1 METQTVTSSA
11 PPAPSR
17 HTPGGSSEPK
27 IQHSFDGDVKIFNST
42 FECRTEIRKTL
53 GNLQQLLQRLE
64 GQNVQVIAD
73 IKLRIA
79 GPDAREHTY
88 AVTIHDSRL
97 DVAAFAKQFLFPKK
111 DPASSSDHP
120 NGTNTSLGRRTS
132 RDNGDDDLIEIRP
145 AKKARTEA
153 DDGPGSISRDRD
165 TDGMLK
171 EILFSQRQ
179 SGPPVPLDFMQQ
191 WHAEWVK
198 QGGWLFDSL
207 NKAERL
213 ANDHQTVLQSRM
225 ASVQDVL
232 GQSMNA
238 ASASTMAELA
248 SIAKLVHW
256 VEACRKSAA
265 DKAQARE
272 EKWRTSSATFHDQSR
287 RDRETA
293 EERLLEEVQKQR
305 VLLERVAR
313 ASGVE
318 VGDGEKESETTRE
331 AEQGEREASLG
342 AQLTAELNAEA
353 NRASE
358 MGVAEVKAEKLRET
372 ISIDDDD
379 EDGGEMSVT
388 ALD

>member
-17 HTPGGSSEPK
+17 HKPGGSFEPK
-27 IQHSFDGDVKIFNST
+27 IQHSFDGDVKILNST

-64 GQNVQVIAD
+64 GQTVQVIAD

-79 GPDAREHTY
+79 GPEAREHTY

-97 DVAAFAKQFLFPKK
+97 DVGAFAKQFLFPKK
-111 DPASSSDHP
+111 DPASSGDHA

-145 AKKARTEA
+145 PKKARTEA
-153 DDGPGSISRDRD
+153 DDGPGSISRNRD

-171 EILFSQRQ
+171 EILFSQRH

-232 GQSMNA
+232 SQSMNA

-256 VEACRKSAA
+256 VEACRKSSA

-293 EERLLEEVQKQR
+293 EERLLDEVQKQR

-358 MGVAEVKAEKLRET
+358 MAAEVKAEKLRET

>member
-27 IQHSFDGDVKIFNST
+27 IQHSFDGDVKILNST

-79 GPDAREHTY
+79 GPDAREHT
-88 AVTIHDSRL
+88 L

-153 DDGPGSISRDRD
+153 DDGPGSISRNRD

-313 ASGVE
+313 VSGVE
-318 VGDGEKESETTRE
+318 IGDGEKESETTRE
-331 AEQGEREASLG
+331 AEHGEREASLG

-358 MGVAEVKAEKLRET
+358 MGAGGVEAVMKVEKLRET

-379 EDGGEMSVT
+379 DDGDEMGVT